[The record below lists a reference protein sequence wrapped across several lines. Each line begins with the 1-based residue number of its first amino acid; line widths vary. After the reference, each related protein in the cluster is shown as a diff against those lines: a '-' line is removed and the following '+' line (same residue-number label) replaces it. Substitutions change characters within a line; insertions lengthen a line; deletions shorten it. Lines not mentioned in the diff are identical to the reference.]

1 MLRFRAFSLVEV
13 LVLLCVAGLL
23 AAVVLP
29 AMARQRAAVRA
40 DECAMHLRTI
50 GQAWHVFAHDFDGRG
65 PGHATNPAASFMPYR
80 WQDWLNHFVWGDD
93 LVVLANYMRPI
104 QRFNGWAEE
113 YNAELVVELG
123 EGNIGC
129 PEIGNWDEGILARP
143 YIANVNAVGGP
154 ALASPPYP
162 HGKWMRQHPF
172 HPHAQ
177 VWLGTRIDAF
187 HRPAARFMVFEAG
200 RGNDQDPYR
209 ASERDLLE
217 HLDDETRSTRDVGGI
232 GTYMFRH
239 PNVTM
244 NVVMM
249 DGRVHRVT
257 NDPAMFGPER
267 FSVE

>member
-1 MLRFRAFSLVEV
+1 MAGSRALSLVEI

-29 AMARQRAAVRA
+29 AVARQRAAVRA

-50 GQAWHVFAHDFDGRG
+50 GQAWHLFAHDFDGRG
-65 PGHATNPAASFMPYR
+65 PGNASNPALPGATYR
-80 WQDWLNHFVWGDD
+80 WHAWLNYFVWGDD
-93 LVVLANYMRPI
+93 LRGLNEYMRPI

-129 PEIGNWDEGILARP
+129 PEIGTWNEGTFVRP
-143 YIANVNAVGGP
+143 YIANINAVGGLDW
-154 ALASPPYP
+154 AHPPYP
-162 HGKWMRQHPF
+162 HGQRMRQHPF
-172 HPHAQ
+172 HPDAR
-177 VWLGTRIDAF
+177 VWLGTRLDAF
-187 HRPAARFMVFEAG
+187 HRPAARFMVLEAD
-200 RGNDQDPYR
+200 RYNDQDPYR
-209 ASERDLLE
+209 SPERDLLE
-217 HLDDETRSTRDVGGI
+217 HLNEETRSTRNVGGF

-244 NVVMM
+244 NVAMM

-267 FSVE
+267 FSLE